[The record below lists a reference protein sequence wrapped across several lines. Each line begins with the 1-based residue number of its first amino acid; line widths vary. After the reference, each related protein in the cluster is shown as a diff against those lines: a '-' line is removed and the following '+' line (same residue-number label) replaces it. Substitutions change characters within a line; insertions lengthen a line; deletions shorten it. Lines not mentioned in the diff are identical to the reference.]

1 MISHLLTVFAKG
13 NGICSALYGLQ
24 MVLLQCVQKPGGF
37 RLSLTDMR
45 WQGLFWVAVGPDLEW
60 LCLKRFQP
68 RTADGNDLW
77 RCGIIGNFY
86 RVTDQLGFG
95 FVSASLK
102 TDACTFINLTRF
114 MVKKSFTNS
123 SRIQKYQRSCI
134 TVKLLNG

>member
-1 MISHLLTVFAKG
+1 MIRHLLTVFAKG

-37 RLSLTDMR
+37 RLSFTDMR
-45 WQGLFWVAVGPDLEW
+45 WQGLFRVTVGSYLKW

-86 RVTDQLGFG
+86 RMTDQLGFG

-102 TDACTFINLTRF
+102 TDTCTFINFTRF
-114 MVKKSFTNS
+114 MVKKSFADNGG
-123 SRIQKYQRSCI
+123 IQKNQRSC
-134 TVKLLNG
+134 VPVELLNG